1 MSFSPIL
8 LAVGAAASAATHA
21 AEDDYPTPDDKEE
34 DGQQAVL
41 QVDIA
46 NTVLVIVAPM
56 IVTATH
62 KPTLLT
68 IPTGA
73 PRAPPVISG
82 SVRAELALIPGP

>member
-1 MSFSPIL
+1 M
-8 LAVGAAASAATHA
+8 GAAASAATHA
-21 AEDDYPTPDDKEE
+21 AEDEYPTPEGEEE

-41 QVDIA
+41 QGDVA

-68 IPTGA
+68 VPTGA
-73 PRAPPVISG
+73 PRVPPVIPG
-82 SVRAELALIPGP
+82 SVRAELALIPGA